1 YNCLLTV
8 CSIFTSFLPRN
19 NEPWMA
25 TWQHAEAIGFCN
37 PQKIHGG
44 IFFEATYAR
53 LEGLRSKTAG
63 WRAGAIA

>member
-1 YNCLLTV
+1 
-8 CSIFTSFLPRN
+8 
-19 NEPWMA
+19 MA
-25 TWQHAEAIGFCN
+25 TWQHAEAISFCN

-44 IFFEATYAR
+44 IFEATYAR